1 MDYLLTNNHGELQ
14 PITPEL
20 RWLYSHLERIDLLL
34 QHYYYQKRD
43 RYDSLPESFLLAED
57 EIEQRLAEPFG
68 VPHWLPKADNIIDC
82 SETTEENPAFDALS
96 LLVERFELTEFE
108 RDALLLGL
116 LPHFDNRYHSLF
128 AALNGNSKKQWPS
141 FALTIELFS
150 QRQSDWQL
158 LQNSFLPQTPL
169 ICNHLLQ
176 LNNCE
181 ESVWLQ
187 TQFLTHSAIWHF
199 LSGQQVILPP
209 LTTCAYWNTP
219 ASQIWY
225 PQALYHAL
233 EKILLNETNEIR
245 PLIILRG
252 KPDSARELAVN
263 NIMALHNISTLT
275 LDLARL
281 PDDENSTKITNLLI
295 DAVRETRLHDACLL
309 IRNFSLLAEEKK
321 IGSSE
326 LSALLNQPKLRVVCL
341 AEPQDSLMWIKHLP
355 AVQINMPALTLADK
369 KTMLQAS
376 LPDNIT
382 QKINMTQLCQR
393 FSFTA
398 ETLPLIIEEAYQY
411 QILRQP
417 TGQLEETDLRKALN
431 FRAQQNF
438 GKLAQRITPKRS
450 FKDLVI
456 SDALVQQLKEI
467 IAAIHYRDQIL
478 ATGFQEKIGYGTGIS
493 ALFYGESGTGKT
505 MAAEVIAEQLGVDL
519 IKVDLSTVVNKYIG
533 ETEKNIAHIFDLA
546 EADSGVLFFDEADAL
561 FGKRSETKDA
571 QDRHANIEVSYL
583 LQRLEDYPGL
593 VILATNNRSHL
604 DSAFNRRFTFIT
616 RFTYPDEALRKK
628 MWQIIWP
635 KQLKLSNEIDFE
647 HLAKRTDLTGANIRN
662 IALLSSIL
670 SADDNCD
677 KIENRHIERAIILE
691 LNKTGRLVF

>member
-1 MDYLLTNNHGELQ
+1 MV
-14 PITPEL
+14 I
-20 RWLYSHLERIDLLL
+20 
-34 QHYYYQKRD
+34 
-43 RYDSLPESFLLAED
+43 
-57 EIEQRLAEPFG
+57 
-68 VPHWLPKADNIIDC
+68 V
-82 SETTEENPAFDALS
+82 
-96 LLVERFELTEFE
+96 
-108 RDALLLGL
+108 
-116 LPHFDNRYHSLF
+116 
-128 AALNGNSKKQWPS
+128 KKQWPS
-141 FALTIELFS
+141 FALAIELFS

-169 ICNHLLQ
+169 IRNHLLQ
-176 LNNCE
+176 LNNYE

-187 TQFLTHSAIWHF
+187 TQFLTHSAIWQF
-199 LSGQQVILPP
+199 LSGQRVILSP
-209 LTTCAYWNTP
+209 LTSCAYWHSP
-219 ASQIWY
+219 ASQNWY
-225 PQALYHAL
+225 PQILFHSL
-233 EKILLNETNEIR
+233 EKILLNETDEIR
-245 PLIILRG
+245 PLVILRG
-252 KPDSARELAVN
+252 KQDSARELAVN
-263 NIMALHNISTLT
+263 NIMASHDINTLT

-281 PDDENSTKITNLLI
+281 PDEENPTEITNLLANAI
-295 DAVRETRLHDACLL
+295 RETRLHNACLL
-309 IRNFSLLAEEKK
+309 IRNFSLLAQEKK
-321 IGSSE
+321 IWHNE
-326 LSALLNQPKLRVVCL
+326 LSTLLNQPKLRVIFL
-341 AEPQDSLMWIKHLP
+341 AEPQDSFVWIKYLP
-355 AVQINMPALTLADK
+355 IVQINMPTLTLADK
-369 KTMLQAS
+369 KTMLQAN
-376 LPDNIT
+376 LPDTVAN
-382 QKINMTQLCQR
+382 KINITQLCQR
-393 FSFTA
+393 FSFTS
-398 ETLPLIIEEAYQY
+398 ETLPLILKEASQY
-411 QILRQP
+411 QVLRQP
-417 TGQLEETDLRKALN
+417 ERQLEETDLRKALS

-438 GKLAQRITPKRS
+438 GKLAQRITPKRN

-456 SDALVQQLKEI
+456 LDTLAQQLKEI
-467 IAAIHYRDQIL
+467 IAAINYRDQIL

-546 EADSGVLFFDEADAL
+546 EAYSGVLFFDEADAL

-616 RFTYPDEALRKK
+616 RFIYPDETLRKK

-635 KQLKLSNEIDFE
+635 QQLKLSDEIDFE

-670 SADDNCD
+670 SANDNCEQ
-677 KIENRHIERAIILE
+677 IENRHIERAVFLE